1 MINNGGGHWYQQI
14 LIAVDTKMPYTTKAI
29 HFKFRP
35 IQDFKPVLLQAGNEN
50 VGR

>member
-1 MINNGGGHWYQQI
+1 M
-14 LIAVDTKMPYTTKAI
+14 ADTMEAI